1 MTDKMVELARL
12 QPGFISVESASDY
25 EGHGITVSN

>member
-12 QPGFISVESASDY
+12 QHGFISVENIRDF